1 MEADIKWLDDPEVF
15 RVMQLPAHS
24 DHIVYANE
32 KEVEKKSSSL
42 YQKLDGTWDF
52 CYSPNAAERPVKFYE
67 EGFDLSR
74 FGKIQVPGHIEIQ
87 GFDKI
92 QYINTMYPWEGTIYR
107 RPAYAMGEDCKEEG
121 SFSEASYNP
130 VGSYRCTF
138 DLQKALCGK
147 RVCICFEGVE
157 EAMYVWL
164 NGHFV
169 GYAEDSFT
177 PSEFNLTPYIREKG
191 NVLAVE
197 VHKRS
202 TAAYLED
209 QDFFRFFGI
218 FRSVELYAKPELHV
232 EDLWIKPT
240 YDEKTGKGAL
250 TVQTRISMEN
260 PVEDNAGVGEVTAVF
275 RDAEGKILF
284 EKGKKLNGDQEQTI
298 LFEEQELSVN
308 AWDCDH
314 PYLYTLQL
322 GVFDGKGQLLEVVPY
337 QVGFRNICIE
347 DKIIKL
353 NGKRLVIKG
362 VNRHDSN
369 PQTGYAVDRAHIL
382 RDLTLMKQN
391 NINAVRTSHYPNRT
405 EWYDL
410 CDEYGLYVIDETN
423 LETHGTWQRPDGAES
438 ALPGD
443 RPEWLGAVLDRANSM
458 LQRDKNHAS
467 VLIWSCGNESFG
479 GRDIYEMSR
488 FFRETDPTRLVH
500 YEGVFHDRR
509 YPDTSDMESQ
519 MYTPAADVAA
529 FLEKHPEKPFIMCE
543 YMHAMGNSCGAMD
556 RYTRMTD
563 VIPQYQG
570 GFIWDWVDQ
579 GIETDNCLGERCL
592 ACGGDFGDRPSD
604 FEFVGNGLLFADRT
618 PTPKLAQAKG
628 CYQDFDIL
636 PDETG
641 VTVKNKSLF
650 TDTADYVLLVEL
662 TKNGARV
669 KSGECSL
676 QAVPGETARA
686 ELPFAV
692 PQAPGEYTVDA
703 SLCLREN
710 ARWAAKGHCV
720 AFGQWHISR
729 KAPEKPCT
737 LPVTLVE
744 GDCNIGVHG
753 RDFSLLFTKNAQGS
767 VISYRW
773 KGRELLQRPIALNFW
788 RAPTD
793 NDTAAGMEL
802 AHLPF
807 KTAGLYAK
815 LRRAKAE
822 TDGTSVRIHAKYA
835 LPGGARANVTYT
847 ITGDGKVEAALKWKG
862 KAVESV
868 PEFGLMLTLPA
879 EYRNVAYYGM
889 GPGETY
895 SDFTSG
901 AHMGLFGFDAHT
913 ALQPYFNPQESGA
926 RTGVQAAAVTDA
938 AGFGLCL
945 AGNGFMLSA
954 LPYTP
959 HEVENAR
966 RQYELPPKV
975 KTVVR
980 CAKGQLGVA
989 GDNTWGAGPHAEYH
1003 VALEKGETFR
1013 FTFGGMG
1020 GNG

>member
-1 MEADIKWLDDPEVF
+1 
-15 RVMQLPAHS
+15 
-24 DHIVYANE
+24 
-32 KEVEKKSSSL
+32 
-42 YQKLDGTWDF
+42 
-52 CYSPNAAERPVKFYE
+52 
-67 EGFDLSR
+67 
-74 FGKIQVPGHIEIQ
+74 
-87 GFDKI
+87 
-92 QYINTMYPWEGTIYR
+92 
-107 RPAYAMGEDCKEEG
+107 
-121 SFSEASYNP
+121 
-130 VGSYRCTF
+130 
-138 DLQKALCGK
+138 
-147 RVCICFEGVE
+147 
-157 EAMYVWL
+157 
-164 NGHFV
+164 
-169 GYAEDSFT
+169 
-177 PSEFNLTPYIREKG
+177 
-191 NVLAVE
+191 
-197 VHKRS
+197 
-202 TAAYLED
+202 
-209 QDFFRFFGI
+209 
-218 FRSVELYAKPELHV
+218 
-232 EDLWIKPT
+232 
-240 YDEKTGKGAL
+240 
-250 TVQTRISMEN
+250 
-260 PVEDNAGVGEVTAVF
+260 
-275 RDAEGKILF
+275 
-284 EKGKKLNGDQEQTI
+284 
-298 LFEEQELSVN
+298 
-308 AWDCDH
+308 
-314 PYLYTLQL
+314 
-322 GVFDGKGQLLEVVPY
+322 
-337 QVGFRNICIE
+337 
-347 DKIIKL
+347 
-353 NGKRLVIKG
+353 
-362 VNRHDSN
+362 
-369 PQTGYAVDRAHIL
+369 
-382 RDLTLMKQN
+382 
-391 NINAVRTSHYPNRT
+391 
-405 EWYDL
+405 
-410 CDEYGLYVIDETN
+410 
-423 LETHGTWQRPDGAES
+423 
-438 ALPGD
+438 
-443 RPEWLGAVLDRANSM
+443 
-458 LQRDKNHAS
+458 
-467 VLIWSCGNESFG
+467 
-479 GRDIYEMSR
+479 
-488 FFRETDPTRLVH
+488 
-500 YEGVFHDRR
+500 
-509 YPDTSDMESQ
+509 

-729 KAPEKPCT
+729 KVPEKPCT

>member
-1 MEADIKWLDDPEVF
+1 MNREGKKCVLYPRVSTEMQVDGYSLEGQKNGLKRFADREEMEIVGIYEDAGKSGKSIEGRPAFKKMLSDIKNGLEIDYI
-15 RVMQLPAHS
+15 L
-24 DHIVYANE
+24 VY
-32 KEVEKKSSSL
+32 K
-42 YQKLDGTWDF
+42 
-52 CYSPNAAERPVKFYE
+52 
-67 EGFDLSR
+67 LSR
-74 FGKIQVPGHIEIQ
+74 FGRNAADILNSLEFVQSYGINLICIEEGIDSSQTSGKLLISVLSAVAEIERENIIEQTMNGRREKARQGGWNGGFAPYGYYLKDNQLLIEETEAEAIRIIFDKFANSDIGLGGVAKYLNLQGIKKIPRQNGTLETWSSHFIRLILDNPVYCGKIAYGRRTREKVKGTKNEYKQVHAEDYILEDGQHEGIISEELWQKVHAKRMATGIKQPSKIGKDRSHLLTGILKCPLCGSSMYTNKHAWTNKDGTYKEVYYYICGRNKQERGHHCDYKASLRKTDIEPLVIEAVKELVSDKYFAKEIEKRIGVQTDTTAIDKELANYESKLKEVDLNKARLEREIDNLPVDTRFRERKIHDMTLRLDALYDTIVELEERIEDAKLRKSSIEMETITLDNIYKLMLNFGKLYDIISDEEKKSLITYLIKEIQ
-87 GFDKI
+87 I
-92 QYINTMYPWEGTIYR
+92 YPNGESEQPLKSIEFNFPIYR
-107 RPAYAMGEDCKEEG
+107 DGQEVR
-121 SFSEASYNP
+121 
-130 VGSYRCTF
+130 R
-138 DLQKALCGK
+138 LL
-147 RVCICFEGVE
+147 
-157 EAMYVWL
+157 W
-164 NGHFV
+164 
-169 GYAEDSFT
+169 
-177 PSEFNLTPYIREKG
+177 EKG
-191 NVLAVE
+191 N
-197 VHKRS
+197 
-202 TAAYLED
+202 
-209 QDFFRFFGI
+209 
-218 FRSVELYAKPELHV
+218 
-232 EDLWIKPT
+232 
-240 YDEKTGKGAL
+240 
-250 TVQTRISMEN
+250 TV
-260 PVEDNAGVGEVTAVF
+260 
-275 RDAEGKILF
+275 
-284 EKGKKLNGDQEQTI
+284 
-298 LFEEQELSVN
+298 
-308 AWDCDH
+308 
-314 PYLYTLQL
+314 
-322 GVFDGKGQLLEVVPY
+322 
-337 QVGFRNICIE
+337 
-347 DKIIKL
+347 
-353 NGKRLVIKG
+353 
-362 VNRHDSN
+362 
-369 PQTGYAVDRAHIL
+369 
-382 RDLTLMKQN
+382 
-391 NINAVRTSHYPNRT
+391 
-405 EWYDL
+405 
-410 CDEYGLYVIDETN
+410 
-423 LETHGTWQRPDGAES
+423 
-438 ALPGD
+438 
-443 RPEWLGAVLDRANSM
+443 
-458 LQRDKNHAS
+458 
-467 VLIWSCGNESFG
+467 
-479 GRDIYEMSR
+479 
-488 FFRETDPTRLVH
+488 
-500 YEGVFHDRR
+500 
-509 YPDTSDMESQ
+509 
-519 MYTPAADVAA
+519 
-529 FLEKHPEKPFIMCE
+529 
-543 YMHAMGNSCGAMD
+543 
-556 RYTRMTD
+556 
-563 VIPQYQG
+563 
-570 GFIWDWVDQ
+570 
-579 GIETDNCLGERCL
+579 
-592 ACGGDFGDRPSD
+592 
-604 FEFVGNGLLFADRT
+604 
-618 PTPKLAQAKG
+618 
-628 CYQDFDIL
+628 
-636 PDETG
+636 ETG

-729 KAPEKPCT
+729 KVPEKPCT